1 MTATPFVSIIIPTY
15 NRLWA
20 LTKAVDSC
28 FSEGCKVEVVVIDD
42 GSTDG
47 TAELLGWK
55 DYARVHAASVVRAVI
70 ERGR

>member
-1 MTATPFVSIIIPTY
+1 MPFE
-15 NRLWA
+15 RA
-20 LTKAVDSC
+20 LYIVRKLHDEADHWVAI
-28 FSEGCKVEVVVIDD
+28 V
-42 GSTDG
+42 DG

>member
-1 MTATPFVSIIIPTY
+1 MPFERALYIV
-15 NRLWA
+15 RKLHDEADHWA
-20 LTKAVDSC
+20 AIV
-28 FSEGCKVEVVVIDD
+28 
-42 GSTDG
+42 DG